1 MWITVL
7 GLALA
12 VNFEPMRLGLITV
25 ALSRPKPVL
34 QLLAFL
40 TGSFVMSAT
49 AGLIVLFVV
58 RPGLVGALQFDRAT
72 VHLTLGVFALA
83 LSAVFALRAG
93 PRRTTVDATITTS
106 SSPDAD
112 FAKNHGP
119 RAVRAVFSRARG
131 LARGSSPW
139 FSGAMGMGI
148 AIPSIDYLALLVLIA
163 TTGGAPVT
171 QAGLLFTFIT
181 VANAVV
187 AIPLVSFLIAPES
200 TRIRLEALRL
210 WVAAR
215 TRRDVAL
222 VLAIAGVVLTVLG
235 ISGL

>member
-58 RPGLVGALQFDRAT
+58 RPGLVGPLQFDRAT
-72 VHLTLGVFALA
+72 VHLVLGVLALA
-83 LSAVFALRAG
+83 LAAVLAVRAG
-93 PRRTTVDATITTS
+93 PRRSAVDSTVATA
-106 SSPDAD
+106 SPDAE
-112 FAKNHGP
+112 FANDHAP
-119 RAVRAVFSRARG
+119 RAVRAVLTRARG

-139 FSGAMGMGI
+139 FSGAMGLGI

-163 TTGGAPVT
+163 TAGGAPAT

-187 AIPLVSFLIAPES
+187 ALPLVSFLIAPES
-200 TRIRLEALRL
+200 TRMRLESLRL

-222 VLAIAGVVLTVLG
+222 VLAIAGVALTVLG